1 MNTASR
7 SDEAAQDARTTV
19 LIVEDEVLVRMG
31 VGEYLRGRGFRVL
44 EAGDA
49 QEAQSVLAAD
59 GGIDVVF
66 TDVVMPGDLDGF
78 ALAAWI
84 RRHHPAIRVLLT
96 SGVTSAGRLASRL
109 EPGAM
114 HIDKPYL
121 YPVVAESIER
131 LLVEDEG

>member
-1 MNTASR
+1 LNTASR

>member
-1 MNTASR
+1 LSTASR
-7 SDEAAQDARTTV
+7 SHEAVQDGRATV

-31 VGEYLRGRGFRVL
+31 VGEYLRDRGYRVV

-49 QEAQSVLAAD
+49 REAQSVLTAD

-66 TDVVMPGDLDGF
+66 TDIVMPGDLDGF
-78 ALAAWI
+78 ALAAWV
-84 RRHHPAIRVLLT
+84 RRHHPAVRVLLT

-121 YPVVAESIER
+121 YTVVAESIER
-131 LLVEDEG
+131 LLAEEEG